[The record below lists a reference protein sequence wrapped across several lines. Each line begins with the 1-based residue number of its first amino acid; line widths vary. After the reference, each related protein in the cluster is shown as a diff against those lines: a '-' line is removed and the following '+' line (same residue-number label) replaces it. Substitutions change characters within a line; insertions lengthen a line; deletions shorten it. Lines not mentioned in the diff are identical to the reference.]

1 VPRLSWRLA
10 KYFWDFFVK
19 VKWNLLTVQGYAID
33 SNLWETYFISF
44 SILDSKGLR
53 VVLLYVLCDLGHI
66 EPIQIQ

>member
-1 VPRLSWRLA
+1 
-10 KYFWDFFVK
+10 VK

-33 SNLWETYFISF
+33 SNLWETYFIDF

-66 EPIQIQ
+66 EPIQIL